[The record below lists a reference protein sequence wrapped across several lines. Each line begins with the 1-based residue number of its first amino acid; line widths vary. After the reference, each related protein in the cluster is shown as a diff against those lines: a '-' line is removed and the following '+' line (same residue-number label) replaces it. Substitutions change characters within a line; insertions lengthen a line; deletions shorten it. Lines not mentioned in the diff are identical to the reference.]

1 MSAHVHPELSW
12 PRVLKL
18 GLVGVASDVRDRRRD
33 RDPAGSLR
41 PPSRVPLPRRLDP
54 RVQRPI
60 FILGAPRSGTTFLG
74 SCIGRLPEVSY
85 HFEPRLTKAA
95 ARCVYDG
102 SWSEAKA
109 ARVFRGTYAAL
120 LVAGGHG
127 GRRFA
132 EKNPENCFLVP
143 FLFRAFPDAHFV
155 QILRDGR
162 DATVSHAEKPWLA
175 AASAGTGRR
184 GRGGTAWGPHPRF
197 WVEPDRREEFRAVS
211 DLERS
216 AWCWRRFTEA
226 ALAGLAGLPADR
238 VLQIRYEEMT
248 REPSQAA
255 ERIADFLHVSTETDR
270 SALAQALATAS
281 TSSVGRWRAAL
292 TAPEAARVSAMCG
305 PLLAELGYRD

>member
-1 MSAHVHPELSW
+1 MSAPVHPDLSW

-18 GLVGVASDVRDRRRD
+18 GLVGVASDIRDRRRD
-33 RDPAGSLR
+33 RDPAGSLQ
-41 PPSRVPLPRRLDP
+41 PASRVPLRRRWVP

-74 SCIGRLPEVSY
+74 RCIGRLPEVSY

-109 ARVFRGTYAAL
+109 ARVFRATYSAL

-132 EKNPENCFLVP
+132 EKNPENCFIVA

-155 QILRDGR
+155 QIIRDGR

-184 GRGGTAWGPHPRF
+184 GRGGAAWGPHARF
-197 WVEPDRREEFRAVS
+197 WVEPERREEFRTVS

-226 ALAGLAGLPADR
+226 ALAGLADLPADR

-248 REPSQAA
+248 RRPSRAG
-255 ERIADFLHVSTETDR
+255 ELIADFLDVPAGAQR
-270 SALAQALATAS
+270 SALEEGLATAS
-281 TSSVGRWRAAL
+281 TSSVGRWRARL
-292 TAPEAARVSAMCG
+292 TAPEAAQVSAMCG
-305 PLLAELGYRD
+305 PLLAELGYDD